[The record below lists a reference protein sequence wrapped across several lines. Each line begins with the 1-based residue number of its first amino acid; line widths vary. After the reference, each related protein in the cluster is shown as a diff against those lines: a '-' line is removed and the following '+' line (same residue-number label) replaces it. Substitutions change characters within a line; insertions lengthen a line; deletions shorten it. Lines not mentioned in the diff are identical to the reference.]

1 MGRRCGECTLSEKGL
16 CPSAVVEKK
25 KVVRKVKRDVAVKGE
40 GNEIVEGTEESV
52 VVKEEAVLAED
63 VN

>member
-1 MGRRCGECTLSEKGL
+1 M
-16 CPSAVVEKK
+16 VEKK
-25 KVVRKVKRDVAVKGE
+25 KVVWKVKREVKGE
-40 GNEIVEGTEESV
+40 GSETVERTEEGV

>member
-1 MGRRCGECTLSEKGL
+1 MI
-16 CPSAVVEKK
+16 EKK
-25 KVVRKVKRDVAVKGE
+25 KLVRKVKREVKGE
-40 GNEIVEGTEESV
+40 GSETVERTEESM